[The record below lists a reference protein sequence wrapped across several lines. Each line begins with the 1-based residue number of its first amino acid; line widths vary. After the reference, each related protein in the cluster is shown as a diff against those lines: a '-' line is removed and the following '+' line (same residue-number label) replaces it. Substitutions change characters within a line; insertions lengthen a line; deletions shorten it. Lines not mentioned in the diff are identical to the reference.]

1 MALDLPRG
9 WLGDTAALYVRV
21 FRRGATLAVRNWP
34 VGLVIVVYL
43 ALLGL
48 ITIVVGPLG
57 MVGGFLLYLAMVAC
71 LSSWLSLVAQAL
83 RTGRVQLADVP
94 ASFSAYFW
102 DLLNVGFLF
111 WGLQLIASFVLAP
124 FPFLRIVFELAV
136 LVFLNAVPEL
146 VYVGR
151 LAATEVLVESYRFIG
166 ENWIEWFPANILLV
180 AFVVAVF
187 ELPEGPFGLL
197 FAALLGLV
205 LYFGMIVRGLLFQEL
220 STSSRRGREF
230 RRRAAG

>member
-9 WLGDTAALYVRV
+9 WLGDTAALYTRV
-21 FRRGATLAVRNWP
+21 FRRGAVLALRNWP
-34 VGLVIVVYL
+34 VGLVIVAYL

-48 ITIVVGPLG
+48 LTLVLAPLG

-71 LSSWLSLVAQAL
+71 VSSWLSLVAQAL
-83 RTGRVQLADVP
+83 RTGRVRLADVP
-94 ASFSAYFW
+94 AGFSAYLW

-111 WGLQLIASFVLAP
+111 WGLQLIASFALAP
-124 FPFLRIVFELAV
+124 FPFLRIVFGLAV

-166 ENWIEWFPANILLV
+166 ENWIEWFPANLLL
-180 AFVVAVF
+180 AGCVVAVF
-187 ELPEGPFGLL
+187 VLPEGPFGLV
-197 FAALLGLV
+197 FDALLGLV

-220 STSSRRGREF
+220 TTSSRRGREF